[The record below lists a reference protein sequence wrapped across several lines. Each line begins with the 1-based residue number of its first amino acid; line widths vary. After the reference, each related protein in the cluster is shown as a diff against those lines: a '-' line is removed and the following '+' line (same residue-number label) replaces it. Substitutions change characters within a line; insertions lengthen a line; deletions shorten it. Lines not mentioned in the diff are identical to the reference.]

1 VNEHFVVIGARDRR
15 GGEVAPKAA
24 MLHRAAQAGVR
35 IPGCIV
41 VPDEA
46 FEGWAAA
53 GFPLPAELRSGLLVI
68 RSAFSTEDTAH
79 SSHAGAFTSILR
91 VPAAHAGAIA
101 AASQAVRASGEGT
114 AGRRDLLV
122 MRFIDAQHA
131 GVVFTER
138 EHEDDLVNAVSG
150 TAEGLLAGRVSGQR
164 LDIPRCRRGEAT
176 EALLPPW
183 AQRLQRVLQ
192 LVRELALV
200 NRWGSADWDVEWAD
214 DGETCWLVQLRPVTR
229 PTVRNEWFTLANHR
243 EILPPL
249 PSRFMA
255 TLIASCAGGLFAW
268 YRRADAA
275 LPATRPFIEVFEGR
289 PVINLSLLTDMLR
302 SWGLPTRYVTDAIGG
317 RDVQPVGWRVA
328 RLRAAAPAL
337 ARMFWAQFTAVGT
350 TRRARLTILARDL
363 LESQGQVSPLVQAA
377 QRRYVLLVQ
386 SMFALTAAM
395 ALPLV
400 LLRRTGTLAA
410 HLSRQRTPG
419 SDVVEALRR
428 DVVPSVREN
437 PDDVARVAVGEPPVG
452 AAGGFEWKQ
461 WLERHGHRG
470 PYESDLAQARW
481 REQPAAVLALLRHE
495 LAYPIAPRALPFRT
509 AGEWLTLPLW
519 WLARR
524 PLRARERLRDDA
536 MVAFAMIRELLHA
549 AADLAVQRG
558 ALRRR
563 DDIWLLSVDEAAAL
577 DVGATYDAAFF
588 EAREHERLEEA
599 AVTMPDVFRRYDHLR
614 RDPRK
619 TPNPVREMW
628 QGIGLSPGR
637 VTGRAWCAEGPT
649 SSPPVGSVPDETIL
663 VVAAVDAAWALLF
676 RRVAAV
682 VVETGG
688 ELSHASIIL
697 RELGVPS
704 VTNVSGILA
713 DVRTGEP
720 LTLDAT
726 RGLVARAIPLPT
738 HPVRASP
745 STRDGDADAAGQIES
760 SPLS

>member
-1 VNEHFVVIGARDRR
+1 
-15 GGEVAPKAA
+15 

-35 IPGCIV
+35 IPECII
-41 VPDEA
+41 VPDDA
-46 FEGWAAA
+46 YAGWAD
-53 GFPLPAELRSGLLVI
+53 GGCPVSTELRDGLLVI
-68 RSAFSTEDTAH
+68 RSAFSSEDTAR
-79 SSHAGAFTSILR
+79 STSAGAFTSILR
-91 VPAAHAGAIA
+91 VPASDAGALA
-101 AASQAVRASGEGT
+101 AASVRVRASGHG
-114 AGRRDLLV
+114 AAVRRDLLV

-131 GVVFTER
+131 GVALTER
-138 EHEDDLVNAVSG
+138 EHEDDLVNVVSG
-150 TAEGLLAGRVSGQR
+150 TAEALLAGTVSGQR
-164 LDIPRCRRGEAT
+164 LDLPRCRRGEPT
-176 EALLPPW
+176 DALLPPW

-192 LVRELALV
+192 LVRELAQV

-214 DGETCWLVQLRPVTR
+214 DGDTCWVVQLRPVTR
-229 PTVRNEWFTLANHR
+229 PTVRNEWFTMADHR

-275 LPATRPFIEVFEGR
+275 LPAARPFIEVFEGR

-302 SWGLPTRYVTDAIGG
+302 SWGLPTRYVTDAIGA
-317 RDVQPVGWRVA
+317 RDVRAVGWRVA
-328 RLRAAAPAL
+328 RMRTAWPAL
-337 ARMFWAQFTAVGT
+337 ARMFWAQCTAIGT

-363 LESQGQVSPLVQAA
+363 LQSQGQVSPLVQAA

-386 SMFALTAAM
+386 SMFALSAAM
-395 ALPLV
+395 AFPLA

-419 SDVVEALRR
+419 SDVIEALRR
-428 DVVPSVREN
+428 DVVPSVRDN

-452 AAGGFEWKQ
+452 VAGAFEWKQ

-470 PYESDLAQARW
+470 PYEADLAQARW

-495 LAYPIAPRALPFRT
+495 LAYPIAPRPLPFRT
-509 AGEWLTLPLW
+509 AGEWFTLPLW

-524 PLRARERLRDDA
+524 PLRAREGLRDDA

-549 AADLAVQRG
+549 AADAAVQRG

-563 DDIWLLSVDEAAAL
+563 DDIWLLSVHEATAL
-577 DVGATYDAAFF
+577 DVGAIYDAEFF
-588 EAREHERLEEA
+588 DAREHERLEEA
-599 AVTMPDVFRRYDHLR
+599 AVTMPADFRRYDHLR

-619 TPNPVREMW
+619 TPNPVREAW

-649 SSPPVGSVPDETIL
+649 SSPPVGWVPEQTIL
-663 VVAAVDAAWALLF
+663 VVAAVDATWALLF

-713 DVRTGEP
+713 DVRTGDP

-726 RGLVARAIPLPT
+726 RGQVIRAILPV
-738 HPVRASP
+738 PRA
-745 STRDGDADAAGQIES
+745 Q
-760 SPLS
+760 